1 MYNDK
6 NTFYILDVVLTFIDT
21 VLYNVDAEHI
31 GTIPHPSGEWWPT
44 CNGHIGTIPY
54 PSGEWW
60 PTCTAPP
67 VVVI

>member
-6 NTFYILDVVLTFIDT
+6 NTLYILDVVLTFIDT

-44 CNGHIGTIPY
+44 SNGHIDYT
-54 PSGEWW
+54 SSLWW
-60 PTCTAPP
+60 
-67 VVVI
+67 VVANL